1 MSIFSKKAEKSAFG
15 NSDRVPEGSSAVSDS
30 GLRQQAGQLLCDKD
44 CNSAFSSRMSV
55 AGAEGAGMS
64 ARGKET
70 PLEEMAHAAENGEAL
85 KGMNVNAEQA
95 VAMLDKHPSSELYAH
110 LETIDQQAAVDLAV
124 KDQRFERLA
133 MDSDNRAVK
142 DEVSMRRYAQPVS
155 A

>member
-1 MSIFSKKAEKSAFG
+1 MSISRKAEKNAVG
-15 NSDRVPEGSSAVSDS
+15 HSDRVPEGSSVVSDN

-44 CNSAFSSRMSV
+44 CNAAFASRMSV
-55 AGAEGAGMS
+55 TGAEGAGVFAM
-64 ARGKET
+64 AKE
-70 PLEEMAHAAENGEAL
+70 PSLDQKAQAAESGDAI
-85 KGMNVNAEQA
+85 KGMNPSAEQA

-142 DEVSMRRYAQPVS
+142 DEVSNRRYAQPVS

>member
-15 NSDRVPEGSSAVSDS
+15 NSDRVPEGASAVSDS

-44 CNSAFSSRMSV
+44 CNAAFASRMSV
-55 AGAEGAGMS
+55 TGGEGAGMS
-64 ARGKET
+64 AKGEVALDQK
-70 PLEEMAHAAENGEAL
+70 AQAAENGDAI
-85 KGMNVNAEQA
+85 KAMNPSAEQA

-142 DEVSMRRYAQPVS
+142 DEVSNRRYAQPVS